1 MPNPTSQWSA
11 VLVDAAGKVQAETTR
26 YFTAQNLARDGSK
39 EMLRMAPD
47 TNHSVAVFKQIARM
61 DMTTDFKVVI
71 L

>member
-11 VLVDAAGKVQAETTR
+11 VLVDGSGNVVADSTK
-26 YFTAQNLARDGSK
+26 YFTAQNAARDGSK

-47 TNHSVAVFKQIARM
+47 ANHSVAVFKQVARM